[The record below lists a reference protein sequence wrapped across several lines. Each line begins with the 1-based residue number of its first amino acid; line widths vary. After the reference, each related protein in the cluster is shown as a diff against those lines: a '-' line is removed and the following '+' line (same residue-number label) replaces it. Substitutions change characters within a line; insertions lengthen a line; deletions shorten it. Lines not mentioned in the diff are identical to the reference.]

1 MLTIEKNRSC
11 TGSLRSPTDSFSSVQ
26 ALVETRTNSGF
37 LMLSSTMHVLHWDR
51 RAWDL
56 CRNVATPETVA
67 GALPVP
73 ITDFAL
79 EIVKMMGVRREPKDW
94 EQFQVRRV
102 IKNGQDAIYLS
113 GIGLPDSGRL
123 DDSRVLIIL
132 EPIKQRQGFSLEKAK
147 ERFHFTGRE
156 TEVIEHLM
164 KGWTNKEI
172 ATAITISELT
182 VKEHIKHIMD
192 KTHTSTRTG
201 ILMKILQG

>member
-1 MLTIEKNRSC
+1 MLTTQKLSFF
-11 TGSLRSPTDSFSSVQ
+11 TGSVRSQMDSFSSVQ
-26 ALVETRTNSGF
+26 ALVEKRKNSGF
-37 LMLSSTMHVLHWDR
+37 LMLSSAMHVLHWDR
-51 RAWDL
+51 RAWEL
-56 CRNVATPETVA
+56 CRIATPETVA

-73 ITDFAL
+73 IMDFAH

-102 IKNGQDAIYLS
+102 IKNGQDAISLS
-113 GIGLPDSGRL
+113 GIGLPDSAGL
-123 DDSRVLIIL
+123 NDSRVLIIL
-132 EPIKQRQGFSLEKAK
+132 EPIKQRQGFSLERAK

-164 KGWTNKEI
+164 KGLTNKEI
-172 ATAITISELT
+172 AKAITISELT

-201 ILMKILQG
+201 VLMKILQG